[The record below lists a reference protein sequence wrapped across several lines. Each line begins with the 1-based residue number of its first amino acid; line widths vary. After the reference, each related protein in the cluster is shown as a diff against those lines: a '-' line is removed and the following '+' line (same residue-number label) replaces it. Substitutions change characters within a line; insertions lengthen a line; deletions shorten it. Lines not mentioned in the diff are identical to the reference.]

1 MRHWKITLMRDGRSQ
16 RQWHLRGESVTVGAL
31 PTCQVRLPRPAPD
44 VLAEVKG
51 AQNAPQE
58 FQWDDAVILIEDVTC
73 TADSLLRQAK
83 VRISAEPEREAW
95 SSQNTPAT
103 LMAMALLIAA
113 VVFSALFADFRPQAL
128 KNWQAAQSQM
138 EDEKTAI
145 QVPVQEAFEAPRS
158 HATLPGAAKGHMPLA
173 LTITLGSDLTKLL
186 RGDGTPAHSGN
197 TGKSSPE
204 HALPGIGIGLEFV
217 SSAAPYTSPDASL
230 YRSPDLAGLFQPG

>member
-51 AQNAPQE
+51 AQSIPQE
-58 FQWDDAVILIEDVTC
+58 FQWNDAVILIEDVTC

-95 SSQNTPAT
+95 TGQNSPAT
-103 LMAMALLIAA
+103 LMAMLLVIAA
-113 VVFSALFADFRPQAL
+113 VVFSILFADFRPQAL
-128 KNWQAAQSQM
+128 KSWQAAHDRIVQQ
-138 EDEKTAI
+138 KTAL
-145 QVPVQEAFEAPRS
+145 QAPAQAAYEAPRPRAS
-158 HATLPGAAKGHMPLA
+158 LPGAAKDRMPIA
-173 LTITLGSDLTKLL
+173 LSITLGSDLTKLL
-186 RGDGTPAHSGN
+186 RGDGTPANSGN

-204 HALPGIGIGLEFV
+204 HALPAIGIGLEFV
-217 SSAAPYTSPDASL
+217 SSAAPYDSPDASL